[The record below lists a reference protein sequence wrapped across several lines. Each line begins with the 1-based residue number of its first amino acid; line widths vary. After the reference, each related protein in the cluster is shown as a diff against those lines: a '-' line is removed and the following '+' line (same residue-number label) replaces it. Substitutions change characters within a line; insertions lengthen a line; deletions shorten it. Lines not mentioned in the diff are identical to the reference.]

1 MNRIISYNIEE
12 IRQLFENKNHLSN
25 TYLSDL
31 KILLK
36 IAESK
41 KDKIIFLALKQ
52 KNSIVAAGLFS
63 AEERDLLESFG
74 PKFDFSSLPQ
84 THQTYASQLSDKN
97 AKAFLTM
104 SKAMQDKLYAAYLK
118 SKVN

>member
-12 IRQLFENKNHLSN
+12 IRQLFENQNHLSN

-63 AEERDLLESFG
+63 AEKRKILGLNYSTLFLYG
-74 PKFDFSSLPQ
+74 YCFFDYNKIFITPVL
-84 THQTYASQLSDKN
+84 KN
-97 AKAFLTM
+97 YYWT
-104 SKAMQDKLYAAYLK
+104 
-118 SKVN
+118 